1 MELSSIAMQ
10 GTVPATLKCAVQ
22 IDTLGKYCYTY
33 NTGCY
38 IYRDACYVPPLGM
51 IDDIASIAQCKD
63 NSIIINAIVNAK
75 IESKKLQFNFKKCVN
90 MHVGPNKEN
99 CEKLIIHDEQ
109 MPTTDKQKYLGDIVS
124 SSGSNQENIKDR
136 CKTGHRA
143 ISQIKSLMND
153 ISLGKYTIQIG
164 LILRDSIFLS
174 KMLLNSEVWHSQEIN
189 VSLEYSEPSG

>member
-1 MELSSIAMQ
+1 MNQKCQVKVKTPVGDTERFELSSIEMQ
-10 GTVPATLKCAVQ
+10 GTVPAPLKCAVQ

-99 CEKLIIHDEQ
+99 CEKLIIHD
-109 MPTTDKQKYLGDIVS
+109 
-124 SSGSNQENIKDR
+124 NR
-136 CKTGHRA
+136 
-143 ISQIKSLMND
+143 
-153 ISLGKYTIQIG
+153 
-164 LILRDSIFLS
+164 
-174 KMLLNSEVWHSQEIN
+174 
-189 VSLEYSEPSG
+189 